1 MPTANKFNDYS
12 EQKNRAKHD
21 WGSHTFKLALTN
33 TAPSAANTIL
43 ADITQLSTGGGYT
56 GGAGGGVALTGLAIS
71 ETGGTT
77 TVSANQ
83 VVFTA
88 SGGSIGPFRYYVL
101 YNDTQTS
108 PADALVLYWDHGSAV
123 TLNDGDSFTVKFNNA
138 SPGTIFTDS

>member
-1 MPTANKFNDYS
+1 MPAANKFNDYS

-43 ADITQLSTGGGYT
+43 ADITQIAAGNGYT
-56 GGAGGGVALTGLAIS
+56 AGGTALTGVAIS

-77 TVSANQ
+77 TVQANQ

-88 SGGSIGPFRYYVL
+88 AGGSIGPFRYYVL

-108 PADALVLYWDHGSAV
+108 PADALVLWWDHGSAV
-123 TLNDGDSFTVKFNNA
+123 TLNDGDTFTVKFNNA
-138 SPGTIFTDS
+138 SPGTIFTDA